1 MQTLAFATTAYAADQ
16 TAPWHGPWNGPG
28 PWWPLFPFLW
38 LLLLIT
44 VVATFGVLGRR
55 RFGRLQAQAGQRAGE
70 ARLAERYAAGE
81 MDEQEYE
88 RRLATLRRL
97 GAP

>member
-1 MQTLAFATTAYAADQ
+1 MSTVLTTVPLDPAYA
-16 TAPWHGPWNGPG
+16 WHGPVW
-28 PWWPLFPFLW
+28 WWPVFPLLW
-38 LLLLIT
+38 FALIAF
-44 VVATFGVLGRR
+44 VIWRISFVGRR
-55 RFGRLQAQAGQRAGE
+55 HWRQQGTRAGE

-97 GAP
+97 SS